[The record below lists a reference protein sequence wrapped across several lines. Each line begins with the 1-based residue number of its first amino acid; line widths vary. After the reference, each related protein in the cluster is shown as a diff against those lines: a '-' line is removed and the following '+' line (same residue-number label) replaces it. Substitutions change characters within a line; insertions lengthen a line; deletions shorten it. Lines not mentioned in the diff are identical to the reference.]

1 MSILLVLIVNEMIL
15 KDIVMSNGYVH
26 YLPLNPESPMR
37 GHILMILLL

>member
-26 YLPLNPESPMR
+26 YLPWITDERTYTDDFVVVKM
-37 GHILMILLL
+37 